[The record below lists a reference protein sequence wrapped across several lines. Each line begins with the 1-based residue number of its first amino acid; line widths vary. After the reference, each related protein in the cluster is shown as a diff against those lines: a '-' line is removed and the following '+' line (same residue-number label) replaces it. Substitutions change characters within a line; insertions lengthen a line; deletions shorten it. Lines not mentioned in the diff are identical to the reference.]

1 MRINYGIGVDKYGNG
16 MEFFFFEDATLEADC
31 QPLGGGGPGQ
41 EQGQVGENT
50 VRPELRRSSS

>member
-1 MRINYGIGVDKYGNG
+1 MGQECSGQIWKY
-16 MEFFFFEDATLEADC
+16 EFFFFEDATLEADC

-50 VRPELRRSSS
+50 FRGQN

>member
-1 MRINYGIGVDKYGNG
+1 MWKY
-16 MEFFFFEDATLEADC
+16 EFFFFEDATLEADC

-50 VRPELRRSSS
+50 VRCQN